1 MSAATTPQGTS
12 TDARP
17 RCPVNIDLVDPDTFT
32 SGQPF
37 EAFARMREEAPV
49 FWHDQPGSPGNG
61 FWALTRPADIR
72 EVSRTPEV
80 FSSSEQGSLLHTGES
95 SGDDQMETMR
105 LLLLNMDP
113 PQHTQLRML
122 VQRVFTPRKIRA
134 LEPHLRAFAEDIVDR
149 AMAKGEGDF
158 VKDVAAELPLLA
170 ICELMG
176 IPAEDRDKIFDLSNR
191 LIGFEDPEFRT
202 SPEDAQVASIEMYM
216 YANELAEERQK
227 EPKQDI
233 ITELLQGEVDG
244 QKLSVGEFDVFFL
257 LLAVAGNETTRNAI
271 THGMKAFFDHP
282 DQWELFKR
290 ERPDTTA
297 DEIIRWASPVMQFQ
311 RTAVSDYVLGGQ
323 QIKAGERVA
332 MFYSAANRDSDLLPE
347 PDRFDISRTP
357 NEHVAFGGGGP
368 HFCIGANLA
377 RAEINIMFEVIADRM
392 PDIMSTGV
400 ERPLRSMFINGI
412 KSFPVRYTPEQ
423 PASKPSA

>member
-1 MSAATTPQGTS
+1 MSAATTPQAS
-12 TDARP
+12 PADARP
-17 RCPVNIDLVDPDTFT
+17 RCPVDIDLVDPDTFVA
-32 SGQPF
+32 GQPF
-37 EAFARMREEAPV
+37 EAYARMRDEAPV
-49 FWHDQPGSPGNG
+49 FWHPQPGAPGDG
-61 FWALTRPADIR
+61 FWAVTRPDDIR
-72 EVSRTPEV
+72 DVSRQPEI
-80 FSSSEQGSLLHTGES
+80 FSARERGSLLHTGEQAG
-95 SGDDQMETMR
+95 GDSLEMMR

-113 PQHTQLRML
+113 PQHTQLRQL

-134 LEPHLRAFAEDIVDR
+134 LEPHLREFAADIVDR
-149 AMAKGEGDF
+149 AVAKGEGEF

-191 LIGFEDPEFRT
+191 LIGFDDPEFRT
-202 SPEDAQVASIEMYM
+202 SPEDAQVASAEMYM
-216 YANELAEERQK
+216 YANELAEQRQK

-244 QKLSVGEFDVFFL
+244 HKLSVSEFDVFFL

-290 ERPDTTA
+290 ERPETTA

-311 RTAVSDYVLGGQ
+311 RTAMSDYVLGGQ
-323 QIKAGERVA
+323 PIRAGERVA
-332 MFYSAANRDSDLLPE
+332 MFYTAANRDSSLLAE
-347 PDRFDISRTP
+347 PDRFDITRAP

-368 HFCIGANLA
+368 HFCLGANLA
-377 RAEINIMFEVIADRM
+377 RAEINIIFEVIADRM
-392 PDIMSTGV
+392 PDIAPAADV
-400 ERPLRSMFINGI
+400 QPLRSMFINGI
-412 KSFPVRYTPEQ
+412 KSFPVRYV
-423 PASKPSA
+423 PAP